1 MTDSKSMLFQTI
13 RTLNVFAWACLSI
26 LVLGSHSPSQA
37 QESSQPTNKSGEA
50 SDASTSRSLPDPD
63 AKKPDTDS
71 DDDIEPLYENFVP
84 PEKIIRDA
92 FEAPPNTKSLS
103 KRNLWIDSKN
113 KRVIFDGY
121 VAMTDGP
128 LEMFACP
135 VGTKEH
141 ESIVGTLPKSSEV
154 HAALLAVG
162 AQHGTPVEFL
172 PRFVPATGQR
182 IRIWVCYWDKE
193 NKFHAV
199 DARTW
204 VKKAETGKQ
213 MEPDWV
219 FAGSGFWKDPS
230 DGREYYRADSGDMIC
245 VSNFNSA
252 MMDVPIASSAEAND
266 LQFVPFTDRIP
277 PQGTPL
283 RLVLV
288 PIPLPSD
295 KPAAKPQPDAKTPPT
310 ESILPR
316 KNADGKPL
324 KQELGK

>member
-1 MTDSKSMLFQTI
+1 MMKRLSVLSQI
-13 RTLNVFAWACLSI
+13 VRSVTLAAGLG
-26 LVLGSHSPSQA
+26 VLLIGSA
-37 QESSQPTNKSGEA
+37 AE
-50 SDASTSRSLPDPD
+50 SRSQEPSEPTEKNQDSTEKRTLPDPD
-63 AKKPDTDS
+63 ATPS
-71 DDDIEPLYENFVP
+71 VEPLYEKFVP
-84 PEKIIRDA
+84 PQEIVQKAFDA
-92 FEAPPNTKSLS
+92 PKDVKSLS
-103 KRNLWIDSKN
+103 KRNLWIDAKN

-121 VAMTDGP
+121 VAMNDGP

-141 ESIVGTLPKSSEV
+141 ESIIGTLPQSKEV

-193 NKFHAV
+193 NQFHAV
-199 DARTW
+199 DGRTW
-204 VKKAETGKQ
+204 VKKADTGEQ

-252 MMDVPIASSAEAND
+252 MLDVPIASSAEAND
-266 LQFVPFTDRIP
+266 LQFIPFTDRIP
-277 PQGTPL
+277 PRGTPL

-288 PIPLPSD
+288 PIPLHSD
-295 KPAAKPQPDAKTPPT
+295 KPAAQPLADAKTPPKS
-310 ESILPR
+310 SILPR
-316 KNADGKPL
+316 KNADGNASK
-324 KQELGK
+324 

>member
-1 MTDSKSMLFQTI
+1 MSMLLAETI
-13 RTLNVFAWACLSI
+13 STAWA
-26 LVLGSHSPSQA
+26 
-37 QESSQPTNKSGEA
+37 QETSEPTTKSNEA
-50 SDASTSRSLPDPD
+50 SATSNQRDLPDPD
-63 AKKPDTDS
+63 AEKPDAKDDLDS
-71 DDDIEPLYENFVP
+71 LYENFVS

-92 FEAPPNTKSLS
+92 FAAPPNAKSLS
-103 KRNLWIDSKN
+103 KRNLWIDHKN

-182 IRIWVCYWDKE
+182 IRIWVCYWDKD
-193 NKFHAV
+193 NKFHAI

-204 VKKAETGKQ
+204 VKKHTTGKQ

-219 FAGSGFWKDPS
+219 FAGSGFWKDPT

-266 LQFVPFTDRIP
+266 LQFVPFTEQIP

-295 KPAAKPQPDAKTPPT
+295 KPATQPQPDTKTPPT

-316 KNADGKPL
+316 KNADGKPP
-324 KQELGK
+324 KQKVGN

>member
-1 MTDSKSMLFQTI
+1 MIRCPSFFAFAQKLLLPSTSSIGSAVVTGTFALVISSSSADAQSTGGGDAKVEPPTTAAQGSE
-13 RTLNVFAWACLSI
+13 RTLPEP
-26 LVLGSHSPSQA
+26 GSAPSV
-37 QESSQPTNKSGEA
+37 
-50 SDASTSRSLPDPD
+50 
-63 AKKPDTDS
+63 
-71 DDDIEPLYENFVP
+71 EPLHEEFIP
-84 PEKIIRDA
+84 PDKVVQEA
-92 FEAPPNTKSLS
+92 FSPPPNAKALS

-121 VAMTDGP
+121 VAMNDGP

-141 ESIVGTLPKSSEV
+141 ESIIGTLPRAKEV

-199 DARTW
+199 DGRRW
-204 VKKAETGKQ
+204 VKHAKTKRQ
-213 MEPDWV
+213 METDWV

-252 MMDVPIASSAEAND
+252 MLDVPIASSAEAND
-266 LQFVPFTDRIP
+266 LQFVPFTERIP

-295 KPAAKPQPDAKTPPT
+295 NPPTRPEADFTTPPD
-310 ESILPR
+310 EAVLPR
-316 KNADGKPL
+316 KEVAL
-324 KQELGK
+324 KSAEQGP